1 MLELANKVMNEY
13 CTLVVKMALDFV
25 INNFAKV
32 NFELL
37 CDIKDLYG
45 LAFLLPLL
53 KDVNNLMKLAQ
64 IQNVFVV
71 DYLVEMKLCQ
81 TNLFSHFVDFDIV
94 FKFDVFYSFKSLVSS
109 SMPFSS

>member
-1 MLELANKVMNEY
+1 M
-13 CTLVVKMALDFV
+13 DFV

-37 CDIKDLYG
+37 CDIEDLYG
-45 LAFLLPLL
+45 LALLLPLL
-53 KDVNNLMKLAQ
+53 KEVNNLMKLAQ

-71 DYLVEMKLCQ
+71 DYLAGIKLCQ

-109 SMPFSS
+109 YMTLSS